1 MGHHRET
8 QTTRRIVVEFL
19 LRRDGM
25 LLLESTRWGIDLCY
39 PGPGAHRNMIDTTI
53 SFSQWWSMAFLN
65 NTGLL
70 CFQSCGFKIETSGCS
85 DKPIASSVRAK
96 C

>member
-8 QTTRRIVVEFL
+8 QTTRRTVVEFL

-39 PGPGAHRNMIDTTI
+39 LELSAHRNMIDTTI
-53 SFSQWWSMAFLN
+53 SFSQWWSMAFLK
-65 NTGLL
+65 TRGALML
-70 CFQSCGFKIETSGCS
+70 PKL
-85 DKPIASSVRAK
+85 
-96 C
+96 